1 MAENMKGNRT
11 RFRTSAL
18 RKLVLQARLL
28 ERLDPTVR
36 GLMWIA
42 LSGLLFVML
51 NAVLRSMSQQL
62 HPMQAQFLRY
72 LGAVIVMLP
81 MVMRSGLRACWPR
94 RLGGQFSRGAL
105 HTVGLV
111 LWFVALPNI
120 PLADT
125 TAIGFIQPMF
135 IMIGAWLFLR
145 EAMRWERWVAALVGI
160 GGVMVVVGPQ
170 LSGDAGW
177 YHLLMLASSPVF
189 AASFL
194 MTKTLT
200 RYETINVIVLWQAVT
215 VAVFSLPMAVW
226 FWQAPG
232 PGLWVLVLASGVLG
246 VGGHYCQTRGLAIAE
261 ASPTQSIK
269 FLELVW
275 AAALGWLW
283 FSDLPTRTTLIGGA
297 IISVSTIWI
306 AQRES
311 RRRLR

>member
-1 MAENMKGNRT
+1 MGT
-11 RFRTSAL
+11 RHQTRSRQPSL
-18 RKLVLQARLL
+18 RFLALQARRV

-36 GLMWIA
+36 GLLWVA

-72 LGAVIVMLP
+72 LGAVLIMLP
-81 MVMRSGLRACWPR
+81 MVMRAGLKACWPR
-94 RLGGQFSRGAL
+94 RVGGQFSRGAL
-105 HTVGLV
+105 HTLGLL
-111 LWFVALPNI
+111 LWFAALPNI
-120 PLADT
+120 SLADT

-145 EAMRWERWVAALVGI
+145 ETMRWERWVAALVGF

-170 LSGDAGW
+170 LSGDTGW
-177 YHLLMLASSPVF
+177 YHLLMLGSSPVF

-215 VAVFSLPMAVW
+215 VAIFSLPMAVW
-226 FWQAPG
+226 FWQAPST
-232 PGLWVLVLASGVLG
+232 GLWVLMFVSGVLG
-246 VGGHYCQTRGLAIAE
+246 VAGHYCQTRGLAIAE

-269 FLELVW
+269 FLDLVW
-275 AAALGWLW
+275 AVAIGWVL
-283 FSDLPTRTTLIGGA
+283 FGDLPTRTTLIGGV
-297 IISVSTIWI
+297 IISASTIWI

-311 RRRLR
+311 RRRLRLR

>member
-1 MAENMKGNRT
+1 MARRRQT
-11 RFRTSAL
+11 RLQTPSL
-18 RKLVLQARLL
+18 RYLALQARRI

-36 GLMWIA
+36 GLLWVA
-42 LSGLLFVML
+42 LSGFLFVLL
-51 NAVLRSMSQQL
+51 NAVLRGMSQQI

-72 LGAVIVMLP
+72 LGAVVVMLP
-81 MVMRSGLRACWPR
+81 MALRAGLKACWPR

-105 HTVGLV
+105 HTVGLL
-111 LWFVALPNI
+111 LWFAALPHI

-145 EAMRWERWVAALVGI
+145 EAMRWERWLASLI
-160 GGVMVVVGPQ
+160 GFAGVMVVVGPQ
-170 LSGDAGW
+170 LSGSTGW
-177 YHLLMLASSPVF
+177 PHLLMLASNPVF

-194 MTKTLT
+194 LTKTLT

-215 VAVFSLPMAVW
+215 VALFSLPMALW
-226 FWQAPG
+226 FWQSPSIG
-232 PGLWVLVLASGVLG
+232 MWVLVLVSGVLG

-269 FLELVW
+269 FLDLIW
-275 AAALGWLW
+275 AVAMGWL
-283 FSDLPTRTTLIGGA
+283 FFGDLPTRTTLIGGA

-311 RRRLR
+311 RRRLH

>member
-1 MAENMKGNRT
+1 MPRYQT
-11 RFRTSAL
+11 RVQAPWL
-18 RKLVLQARLL
+18 RRMVLQARRV
-28 ERLDPTVR
+28 ERLDPNVR

-42 LSGLLFVML
+42 LSGLLFVLL

-72 LGAVIVMLP
+72 LGAVIIMLP
-81 MVMRSGLRACWPR
+81 MALRAGPRACWPR
-94 RLGGQFSRGAL
+94 RVGGQFSRGAL
-105 HTVGLV
+105 HTLGLM
-111 LWFVALPNI
+111 LWFAALPNI

-145 EAMRWERWVAALVGI
+145 EVMRWERWLAALVGF
-160 GGVMVVVGPQ
+160 GGVMVVIGPQ

-177 YHLLMLASSPVF
+177 YHLLMLGSSPVF

-200 RYETINVIVLWQAVT
+200 RYESINVIVLWQAVT
-215 VAVFSLPMAVW
+215 VTVFSLPMAVW
-226 FWQAPG
+226 YWQSPG
-232 PGLWVLVLASGVLG
+232 AALWGLVFVSGLLG
-246 VGGHYCQTRGLAIAE
+246 VGGHYCQTRGLAVAE

-269 FLELVW
+269 FLDLIW
-275 AAALGWLW
+275 AAMIGWLL
-283 FSDLPTRTTLIGGA
+283 FSDVPTRTTLIGGA
-297 IISVSTIWI
+297 IISASTIWI

-311 RRRLR
+311 RRRPR

>member
-1 MAENMKGNRT
+1 MPRYRT
-11 RFRTSAL
+11 RFQAPWL
-18 RKLVLQARLL
+18 RRVVLQARRI
-28 ERLDPTVR
+28 ERLDPNVR

-42 LSGLLFVML
+42 LSGLLFVLL

-72 LGAVIVMLP
+72 LGAVIIMLP
-81 MVMRSGLRACWPR
+81 MALRAGPRACWPR
-94 RLGGQFSRGAL
+94 RVGGQFSRGAL
-105 HTVGLV
+105 HTLGLV
-111 LWFVALPNI
+111 LWFAALPNI

-135 IMIGAWLFLR
+135 IMIGAGLFLR
-145 EAMRWERWVAALVGI
+145 EVMRWERWLAALVGFA
-160 GGVMVVVGPQ
+160 GVMVVIGPQ

-177 YHLLMLASSPVF
+177 YHLLMLGSSPVF

-226 FWQAPG
+226 YWQSPG
-232 PGLWVLVLASGVLG
+232 AALWGLVFVSGLLG
-246 VGGHYCQTRGLAIAE
+246 VGGHYCQTRGLAVAE

-269 FLELVW
+269 FLDLIW
-275 AAALGWLW
+275 AAMIGWLL
-283 FSDLPTRTTLIGGA
+283 FSDVPTRTTLIGGA
-297 IISVSTIWI
+297 IISASTIWI

-311 RRRLR
+311 RRRPR

>member
-1 MAENMKGNRT
+1 MTLRRQTRLRT
-11 RFRTSAL
+11 PSLRFLA
-18 RKLVLQARLL
+18 LQARRV

-36 GLMWIA
+36 GLLWVA
-42 LSGLLFVML
+42 LSGLLFVLL

-72 LGAVIVMLP
+72 LGAVVVMLP
-81 MVMRSGLRACWPR
+81 VALRAGLKACWPR

-105 HTVGLV
+105 HTLGLL
-111 LWFVALPNI
+111 LWFAALPNI

-145 EAMRWERWVAALVGI
+145 EAMRWERWVAALI
-160 GGVMVVVGPQ
+160 GFAGVMVVVGPQ
-170 LSGDAGW
+170 LSGNTGW
-177 YHLLMLASSPVF
+177 SHLLMLASSPIF

-194 MTKTLT
+194 LTKTLT

-215 VAVFSLPMAVW
+215 VALFSLPMALW
-226 FWQAPG
+226 YWQSPSI
-232 PGLWVLVLASGVLG
+232 GLWLLVIVSGVLG
-246 VGGHYCQTRGLAIAE
+246 VGGHYCQTRGLAIAD

-269 FLELVW
+269 FLDLVW
-275 AAALGWLW
+275 ATVVGWL
-283 FSDLPTRTTLIGGA
+283 FFGDLPTRTTLIGGA

>member
-1 MAENMKGNRT
+1 MRTDRQRT
-11 RFRTSAL
+11 RVRAPSL
-18 RKLVLQARLL
+18 RFLALQARRV
-28 ERLDPTVR
+28 ERLDPTMR
-36 GLMWIA
+36 GLLWIA

-72 LGAVIVMLP
+72 LGAVLVMLP
-81 MVMRSGLRACWPR
+81 MVMRAGLKACWPTR
-94 RLGGQFSRGAL
+94 VGGQFSRGAMHFL
-105 HTVGLV
+105 GLL
-111 LWFVALPNI
+111 LWFAALPNI

-135 IMIGAWLFLR
+135 IMIGAWFFLQ
-145 EAMRWERWVAALVGI
+145 EAMRWERWVAALVGF

-170 LSGDAGW
+170 LSGAAGW
-177 YHLLMLASSPVF
+177 SHLLMLVSSPVF

-200 RYETINVIVLWQAVT
+200 RYESIRVIVLWQAVT
-215 VAVFSLPMAVW
+215 VAIFSLPMAIW
-226 FWQAPG
+226 FWQSPSAG
-232 PGLWVLVLASGVLG
+232 QWGLVGVSGLLG
-246 VGGHYCQTRGLAIAE
+246 VAGHYCQTRGLAIAE

-269 FLELVW
+269 FLDLIW
-275 AAALGWLW
+275 AALIGWLL
-283 FSDLPTRTTLIGGA
+283 FGDLPTRTTLIGGA

>member
-1 MAENMKGNRT
+1 MNKRHRT
-11 RFRTSAL
+11 RARTPAL
-18 RKLVLQARLL
+18 RFLALRARRVQ
-28 ERLDPTVR
+28 RLDPTVR
-36 GLMWIA
+36 GLLWIA
-42 LSGLLFVML
+42 VSGLLFVML

-72 LGAVIVMLP
+72 LGAVAVMLP
-81 MVMRSGLRACWPR
+81 MVLRAGLKACWPK
-94 RLGGQFSRGAL
+94 RLGGQFSRGGL
-105 HTVGLV
+105 HFLGLL
-111 LWFVALPNI
+111 LWFAALPNI

-145 EAMRWERWVAALVGI
+145 EAMRWERWVAALVGFA
-160 GGVMVVVGPQ
+160 GVMVVVGPQ
-170 LSGDAGW
+170 LSGETGW
-177 YHLLMLASSPVF
+177 SHLLMLASSPVF

-194 MTKTLT
+194 MTKSLT

-215 VAVFSLPMAVW
+215 VALFSLPMAVW
-226 FWQAPG
+226 FWQP
-232 PGLWVLVLASGVLG
+232 PSTGLWVLVVVSGVLG

-269 FLELVW
+269 FLDLIW
-275 AAALGWLW
+275 AAMIGWL
-283 FSDLPTRTTLIGGA
+283 FFGDLPTQTTLIGGA

>member
-1 MAENMKGNRT
+1 MTVRRQTRLRT
-11 RFRTSAL
+11 PSLRFLA
-18 RKLVLQARLL
+18 LQARRV

-36 GLMWIA
+36 GLMWVA
-42 LSGLLFVML
+42 LSGFLFVLL

-72 LGAVIVMLP
+72 LGAVVVMLS
-81 MVMRSGLRACWPR
+81 VALRAGLKACWPR

-105 HTVGLV
+105 HTLGLL
-111 LWFVALPNI
+111 LWFAALPNI

-145 EAMRWERWVAALVGI
+145 EAMRWERWVAALIGF

-170 LSGDAGW
+170 ISGNTGW
-177 YHLLMLASSPVF
+177 SQLLMLASSPIF

-194 MTKTLT
+194 LTKTLT

-215 VAVFSLPMAVW
+215 VTLFSLPMALW
-226 FWQAPG
+226 YWQSPSI
-232 PGLWVLVLASGVLG
+232 GLWMMVIVSGVLG
-246 VGGHYCQTRGLAIAE
+246 VGGHYCQTRGLAIAD

-269 FLELVW
+269 FLDLVW
-275 AAALGWLW
+275 ATVVGWL
-283 FSDLPTRTTLIGGA
+283 FFGDLPTRTTLIGGA

>member
-1 MAENMKGNRT
+1 MPRYRT
-11 RFRTSAL
+11 RFQAPWL
-18 RKLVLQARLL
+18 RRVVLQARRI
-28 ERLDPTVR
+28 ERLDPNVR

-42 LSGLLFVML
+42 LSGLLFVLL

-72 LGAVIVMLP
+72 LGAVIIMLP
-81 MVMRSGLRACWPR
+81 MALRAGPRACWPR
-94 RLGGQFSRGAL
+94 RVGGQFSRGAL
-105 HTVGLV
+105 HTLGLM
-111 LWFVALPNI
+111 LWFAALPNI

-135 IMIGAWLFLR
+135 IMIGAGLFLR
-145 EAMRWERWVAALVGI
+145 EVMRWERWLAALVGFA
-160 GGVMVVVGPQ
+160 GVMVVIGPQ

-177 YHLLMLASSPVF
+177 YHLLMLGSSPVF

-226 FWQAPG
+226 YWQSPG
-232 PGLWVLVLASGVLG
+232 AALWGLVFVSGLLG
-246 VGGHYCQTRGLAIAE
+246 VGGHYCQTRGLAVAE

-269 FLELVW
+269 FLDLIW
-275 AAALGWLW
+275 AAMIGWLL
-283 FSDLPTRTTLIGGA
+283 FSDVPTRTTLIGGA
-297 IISVSTIWI
+297 IISASTIWI

-311 RRRLR
+311 RRRPR

>member
-1 MAENMKGNRT
+1 MTLRRQTRLRT
-11 RFRTSAL
+11 PSLRFLA
-18 RKLVLQARLL
+18 LQARRV

-36 GLMWIA
+36 GLLWVA
-42 LSGLLFVML
+42 LSGLLFVLL

-72 LGAVIVMLP
+72 LGAVVVMLP
-81 MVMRSGLRACWPR
+81 VALRGGLKACWPR

-105 HTVGLV
+105 HTLGLL
-111 LWFVALPNI
+111 LWFAALPNI

-145 EAMRWERWVAALVGI
+145 EAMRWERWVAALI
-160 GGVMVVVGPQ
+160 GFAGVMVVVGPQ
-170 LSGDAGW
+170 LSGNTGW
-177 YHLLMLASSPVF
+177 SHLLMLASSPIF

-194 MTKTLT
+194 LTKTLT

-215 VAVFSLPMAVW
+215 VALFSLPMALW
-226 FWQAPG
+226 YWQSPSI
-232 PGLWVLVLASGVLG
+232 GLWLLVIVSGVLG
-246 VGGHYCQTRGLAIAE
+246 VGGHYCQTRGLAIAD

-269 FLELVW
+269 FLDLVW
-275 AAALGWLW
+275 ATVVGWL
-283 FSDLPTRTTLIGGA
+283 FFGDLPTRTTLIGGA

>member
-1 MAENMKGNRT
+1 MASRHQTRLRT
-11 RFRTSAL
+11 PSL
-18 RKLVLQARLL
+18 RYLALQARRV

-36 GLMWIA
+36 GLLWMA
-42 LSGLLFVML
+42 LSGLVFVML
-51 NAVLRSMSQQL
+51 NVVLRSLSQQL

-72 LGAVIVMLP
+72 LAAVLVMWPL
-81 MVMRSGLRACWPR
+81 VARSGLRACWPQ

-105 HTVGLV
+105 HTVGLL
-111 LWFVALPNI
+111 LWFAALPHI

-135 IMIGAWLFLR
+135 IMIGAWFFLH
-145 EAMRWERWVAALVGI
+145 ETMRWERWVAALVGF

-170 LSGDAGW
+170 LSGQAGW
-177 YHLLMLASSPVF
+177 SHLLMLASCPVF

-200 RYETINVIVLWQAVT
+200 RYESVKVIVLWQAVT
-215 VAVFSLPMAVW
+215 VAIFSLPMAVW
-226 FWQAPG
+226 FWQSPSAVQW
-232 PGLWVLVLASGVLG
+232 LMVAASGVLG
-246 VGGHYCQTRGLAIAE
+246 VGGHYCQTRGLAIAD

-269 FLELVW
+269 FLDLIW
-275 AAALGWLW
+275 AAMFGWLV
-283 FSDLPTRTTLIGGA
+283 FGDLPTRTTLIGGA

>member
-1 MAENMKGNRT
+1 MRPRHQTRLRT
-11 RFRTSAL
+11 PSLRFLT
-18 RKLVLQARLL
+18 LQARRV

-36 GLMWIA
+36 GLLWVA
-42 LSGLLFVML
+42 LSGFLFVLL
-51 NAVLRSMSQQL
+51 NAVLRGMSQQI

-72 LGAVIVMLP
+72 LGAVVVMLP
-81 MVMRSGLRACWPR
+81 MALRAGLKACWPR

-105 HTVGLV
+105 HTVGLL
-111 LWFVALPNI
+111 LWFAALPHI

-135 IMIGAWLFLR
+135 IMIGAWFFLR
-145 EAMRWERWVAALVGI
+145 EAMRWERWLAALI
-160 GGVMVVVGPQ
+160 GFAGVMVVVGPQ
-170 LSGDAGW
+170 ISGSTGW
-177 YHLLMLASSPVF
+177 PHLLMLASSPVF

-194 MTKTLT
+194 LTKTLT

-215 VAVFSLPMAVW
+215 VALFSLPMAIW
-226 FWQAPG
+226 FWQSPSIG
-232 PGLWVLVLASGVLG
+232 VWVLVLVSGVLG

-269 FLELVW
+269 FLDLIW
-275 AAALGWLW
+275 ATFIGYLFFG
-283 FSDLPTRTTLIGGA
+283 DLPTRTTLIGGA

>member
-1 MAENMKGNRT
+1 MSSRHRT
-11 RFRTSAL
+11 RVRTPLLRFSA
-18 RKLVLQARLL
+18 LQARRVQ
-28 ERLDPTVR
+28 RLDPTVR
-36 GLMWIA
+36 GLLWVA
-42 LSGLLFVML
+42 LSGLLFVLL

-72 LGAVIVMLP
+72 LGAVVVMLP
-81 MVMRSGLRACWPR
+81 MVWRIGLKACWPR

-105 HTVGLV
+105 HFLGLL
-111 LWFVALPNI
+111 LWFAALPNI

-145 EAMRWERWVAALVGI
+145 ETMRWERWVAALVGF
-160 GGVMVVVGPQ
+160 GGVMVVVGAQ

-177 YHLLMLASSPVF
+177 SHLLMLASSPVF

-194 MTKTLT
+194 MTKSLT

-215 VAVFSLPMAVW
+215 VALFSLPMAVW
-226 FWQAPG
+226 FWQSPG
-232 PGLWVLVLASGVLG
+232 TGLWVLVAVSGVLG

-269 FLELVW
+269 FLDLVW
-275 AAALGWLW
+275 AAMLGWLW
-283 FSDLPTRTTLIGGA
+283 FGDLPTRTTLIGGA

-311 RRRLR
+311 RRRPRPL